1 MQTWTH
7 TQHDTTL
14 WGALKCPCF
23 LAWNRKWASKT
34 YPNNEPSNT
43 NCSLLSNA
51 MNSHYCLLLYSR
63 IPPRILHMKY
73 NNIINM
79 KGRFPCIWKKKKS
92 KSTSDHQR
100 SIDENVPLR
109 IHERQQLNSNLP
121 HQLSGTLTI
130 PETFKQHLISKK
142 ILIT

>member
-14 WGALKCPCF
+14 WVALKCPCL
-23 LAWNRKWASKT
+23 LAWNRNWVSKT

-73 NNIINM
+73 NNINL
-79 KGRFPCIWKKKKS
+79 KGRFLCLEKKS
-92 KSTSDHQR
+92 ESDHQR

-109 IHERQQLNSNLP
+109 IHERQQLNSNLH

-130 PETFKQHLISKK
+130 PETFKKRLISNK
-142 ILIT
+142 ILTT